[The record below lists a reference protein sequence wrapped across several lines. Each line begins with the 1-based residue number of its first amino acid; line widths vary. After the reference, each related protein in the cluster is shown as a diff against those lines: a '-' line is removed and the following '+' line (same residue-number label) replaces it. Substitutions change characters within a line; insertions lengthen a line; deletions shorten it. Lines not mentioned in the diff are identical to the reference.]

1 MYGWFHRHLMLLHPP
16 GVIERW
22 ELLQAQDLS
31 KEIRTKQNQQ
41 QWQQLNS
48 DLNKIWAWL
57 GETEEELEQQQRL
70 ELCTDIQTIEQRIK
84 KLKVLRSSGCIP
96 NVVELSLTFLLML
109 KLFAWLKCSIS
120 LHLWRILYIYEINNL
135 FWLFWILKK
144 IKPVCTGA
152 AESV

>member
-1 MYGWFHRHLMLLHPP
+1 MLEMCRRLHGRLILVYFP

-48 DLNKIWAWL
+48 DLNNIWTWL
-57 GETEEELEQQQRL
+57 GQTEEELEQQRRL

-84 KLKVLRSSGCIP
+84 KLKVAKWK
-96 NVVELSLTFLLML
+96 NVS
-109 KLFAWLKCSIS
+109 
-120 LHLWRILYIYEINNL
+120 
-135 FWLFWILKK
+135 
-144 IKPVCTGA
+144 
-152 AESV
+152 

>member
-1 MYGWFHRHLMLLHPP
+1 MCRWFHGHLVSFYPP

-48 DLNKIWAWL
+48 DLNNIWTWL
-57 GETEEELEQQQRL
+57 GQTEEELEQQRRL

-84 KLKVLRSSGCIP
+84 KLKVAGWENGFRCLVFIHQFFVFP
-96 NVVELSLTFLLML
+96 Q
-109 KLFAWLKCSIS
+109 K
-120 LHLWRILYIYEINNL
+120 
-135 FWLFWILKK
+135 
-144 IKPVCTGA
+144 
-152 AESV
+152 

>member
-1 MYGWFHRHLMLLHPP
+1 MLEMCSCFHGHLISFYPP

-48 DLNKIWAWL
+48 DLNNIWTWL
-57 GETEEELEQQQRL
+57 GQTEEELEQQRRP

-84 KLKVLRSSGCIP
+84 KLKVAGWE
-96 NVVELSLTFLLML
+96 NVFKCFVFIHELFVFPQT
-109 KLFAWLKCSIS
+109 
-120 LHLWRILYIYEINNL
+120 
-135 FWLFWILKK
+135 
-144 IKPVCTGA
+144 
-152 AESV
+152 

>member
-1 MYGWFHRHLMLLHPP
+1 MYGWFHLLLLYPP

-57 GETEEELEQQQRL
+57 GQTAEELEQQQRL

-84 KLKVLRSSGCIP
+84 KLKVDARGACFIKLR
-96 NVVELSLTFLLML
+96 
-109 KLFAWLKCSIS
+109 
-120 LHLWRILYIYEINNL
+120 LH
-135 FWLFWILKK
+135 
-144 IKPVCTGA
+144 PQCC
-152 AESV
+152 